1 MEQLRTLP
9 APPLKDTSSEKP
21 SLLYS
26 PLSPVYLVPCAALI
40 RAPTTEC
47 PCVCVCMCVCVCVCV
62 CVSMSLSV
70 PLSVCGL
77 GIPWERAGTG
87 DSRVPRVA

>member
-1 MEQLRTLP
+1 MRVWEGSSLLEQLRTLP

-26 PLSPVYLVPCAALI
+26 PLSPVYLVPWAALI

-47 PCVCVCMCVCVCVCV
+47 PCVCVYVFVCPSVY
-62 CVSMSLSV
+62 LSV
-70 PLSVCGL
+70 
-77 GIPWERAGTG
+77 
-87 DSRVPRVA
+87 D